1 MIKVIKAGLYT
12 SIQDLGRSS
21 LQPIGVPM
29 GGAMDRESAKNA
41 NALLENT
48 PEAAVLEITMTG
60 PVLAFTE
67 NAWVAFSGAI
77 FPIYIDQNKAAYN
90 TPIWIKAGQELRF
103 GTLEKGVRLYMA
115 IKGGF
120 LSDLLLGSRSMQ
132 THLSPIIKLEKGMEL
147 QHTSGEK
154 DQAIILEKKSN
165 TPLGAKKILA
175 FQGPEFKYLNPEQQE
190 SLNQQTFKVSNLN
203 NRMAYQLLP
212 SLSAFEKNQLTGP
225 VLPGT
230 VQITPS
236 GNVMVL
242 MREAQTTGG
251 YPRILQLTQESIN
264 ALAQLKTGDSFRIKI
279 LPLN

>member
-103 GTLEKGVRLYMA
+103 GRLEKGVRLYMA

>member
-90 TPIWIKAGQELRF
+90 TPI
-103 GTLEKGVRLYMA
+103 
-115 IKGGF
+115 
-120 LSDLLLGSRSMQ
+120 
-132 THLSPIIKLEKGMEL
+132 
-147 QHTSGEK
+147 
-154 DQAIILEKKSN
+154 
-165 TPLGAKKILA
+165 
-175 FQGPEFKYLNPEQQE
+175 
-190 SLNQQTFKVSNLN
+190 
-203 NRMAYQLLP
+203 
-212 SLSAFEKNQLTGP
+212 
-225 VLPGT
+225 
-230 VQITPS
+230 
-236 GNVMVL
+236 
-242 MREAQTTGG
+242 
-251 YPRILQLTQESIN
+251 
-264 ALAQLKTGDSFRIKI
+264 
-279 LPLN
+279 

>member
-1 MIKVIKAGLYT
+1 
-12 SIQDLGRSS
+12 
-21 LQPIGVPM
+21 M

-251 YPRILQLTQESIN
+251 YLRILQLTQESIN

>member
-12 SIQDLGRSS
+12 SIQDLGRSPM
-21 LQPIGVPM
+21 QPIGVPM
-29 GGAMDRESAKNA
+29 GGAMDRESAQNA
-41 NALLENT
+41 NALLENE
-48 PEAAVLEITMTG
+48 PNAAVLEITMTG
-60 PVLAFTE
+60 PVLTFTE

-77 FPIYIDQNKAAYN
+77 FPIYIDQNIASTN
-90 TPIWIKAGQELRF
+90 TPIWVKAGQELRF

-120 LSDLLLGSRSMQ
+120 LNEPLLGSRSMQ
-132 THLSPIIKLEKGMEL
+132 AHLSPIIKLEKGMEL
-147 QHTSGEK
+147 QHRSGEK

-190 SLNQQTFKVSNLN
+190 GLNQQTFKVSNLN

-212 SLSAFEKNQLTGP
+212 SLSAFEKNQITGP

-236 GNVMVL
+236 GNIMVL